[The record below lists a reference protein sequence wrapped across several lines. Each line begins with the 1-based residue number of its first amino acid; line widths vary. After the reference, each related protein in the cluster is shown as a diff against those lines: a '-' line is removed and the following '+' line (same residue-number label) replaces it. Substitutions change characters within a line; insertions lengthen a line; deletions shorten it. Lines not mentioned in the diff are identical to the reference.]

1 MIEKQEQ
8 ISELEKNKYSE
19 NKALQKIK
27 AEIHR
32 KLLEVLDLNEA
43 RKIPIEQLHQEC
55 SNRVDA
61 LLSARQYPMS
71 GPDKRRLL
79 R

>member
-8 ISELEKNKYSE
+8 ISESE
-19 NKALQKIK
+19 NDGRSENENVALQKIK
-27 AEIHR
+27 EEIHR

-61 LLSARQYPMS
+61 LLSARQYPLS
-71 GPDKRRLL
+71 G
-79 R
+79 